1 MSFLYRVG
9 QRSRRDVVGVHVRK
23 RSLIYLACLLF
34 CLSLCVSACIGDG
47 NAKPTGGATATATPA
62 PAALTSFNWC
72 GKPSEIFRD
81 QASSHVEGGTTQP
94 TGLGPADDKPKTVT
108 DWNTVKQNLGFTIY
122 LPKTLPSGSCLLSVS
137 GSLRDPIFGSNFTIT
152 YVLPNQDAISFSQAP
167 VRVKNIAF
175 QCNVSQSS
183 SSTTAKDNAGSGVKA
198 ASTPTSTAAQ
208 PPIQLCNGIRDQTNI
223 VFSARGSTATLQ
235 QLFQNLRPNI
245 DWTPA
250 K

>member
-1 MSFLYRVG
+1 M
-9 QRSRRDVVGVHVRK
+9 RRNVAALHVRK
-23 RSLIYLACLLF
+23 RSLVYLACLLF
-34 CLSLCVSACIGDG
+34 CLSLFISACTGDS
-47 NAKPTGGATATATPA
+47 NNTSRSAGGASATATPA
-62 PAALTSFNWC
+62 PAALNSLNWC

-81 QASSHVEGGTTQP
+81 QASSHAQAVASKTTN
-94 TGLGPADDKPKTVT
+94 LGPADDKPKTIT

-122 LPKTLPSGSCLLSVS
+122 LPKTLPAGTCLLNVS

-152 YVLPNQDAISFSQAP
+152 YVLPDQNALSFSQAP
-167 VRVKNIAF
+167 VRVKNVTF

-183 SSTTAKDNAGSGVKA
+183 TSTGNAKAT
-198 ASTPTSTAAQ
+198 STPSTSGGQ
-208 PPIQLCNGIRDQTNI
+208 ESIQLCNGIRDQTNI

-235 QLFQNLRPNI
+235 QFFQNLQPDV